1 MRPDLLSRRGPAGLS
16 TTAWALRPAAAAT
29 AFGKLAP
36 DLLMA
41 GSQLTLG
48 ITAGLA
54 RDSAPSNPGSGC
66 RGDAMLPFEPT
77 RPAHGPALPALR
89 RGVTAPPST
98 ALTKGGMWT
107 PPVGQAWIQNRVGG
121 SGPGTVVCPASR
133 CSAVRLRARMV
144 FVDRIQIGLAGS
156 EAHQHTLVFPIP
168 SCRPFALTRSCVL
181 LPTHPRQLL
190 CFSLLSSLR
199 PVRRRC
205 EPGRSPSSL
214 SAPKPSAPS
223 CWREPPPPASSA
235 CVPTSRPATDPCS
248 GRTGPRAQQRPW
260 LP

>member
-1 MRPDLLSRRGPAGLS
+1 MRPDLLSRRGPAGRS
-16 TTAWALRPAAAAT
+16 TTAWALRPAVAAT

-98 ALTKGGMWT
+98 ALTKGGES
-107 PPVGQAWIQNRVGG
+107 PPEYAPRRRARGACVTAPRGGSAHRQDRRAGRVNPSGG
-121 SGPGTVVCPASR
+121 SGW
-133 CSAVRLRARMV
+133 
-144 FVDRIQIGLAGS
+144 F
-156 EAHQHTLVFPIP
+156 
-168 SCRPFALTRSCVL
+168 SCRTDRRSRFTTTVS
-181 LPTHPRQLL
+181 T
-190 CFSLLSSLR
+190 SISS
-199 PVRRRC
+199 
-205 EPGRSPSSL
+205 RSMN
-214 SAPKPSAPS
+214 AAKPSGPKASGNATAP
-223 CWREPPPPASSA
+223 A
-235 CVPTSRPATDPCS
+235 
-248 GRTGPRAQQRPW
+248 G
-260 LP
+260 